1 VKRELSLLL
10 AYAAMLAA
18 IALAAPSFYSTANL
32 RDLVLSNV
40 PVLVAALGMTLVI
53 LLGEIDVSI
62 GSQFALCG
70 VTAGLLAKAGL
81 PMPILALATAAMGA
95 AMGALNGVLIA
106 RLGIPSIVVTLATMV
121 ILRDSLRWATG
132 GEWVQNLPTTFQWMG
147 LGQRTGQV
155 VILTISIALL
165 LASIWGMR
173 NLALGRAFYAA
184 GSDRESARLA
194 GIPTRRIVF
203 GAFVGVGALT
213 GLAALLNSIRFSDLQ
228 SNAGTGLELKT
239 IAAVVVGG
247 ASITGGRGTMIGT
260 VLGVSLMGT
269 VGPALT
275 FLGVNAFWEKAIQGI
290 IILAAVV
297 IDRMVA
303 KK

>member
-1 VKRELSLLL
+1 MKREVSLLI
-10 AYAAMLAA
+10 AYAGMLLA
-18 IALAAPSFYSTANL
+18 IALAAPSFYSAANL

-70 VTAGLLAKAGL
+70 VAAGLLAKAGL
-81 PMPILALATAAMGA
+81 PIPMLALAIAAMGA
-95 AMGALNGVLIA
+95 TLGALNGVLIA

-132 GEWVQNLPTTFQWMG
+132 GEWVQNLPATFQWMG
-147 LGQRTGQV
+147 LGQRTGQIA
-155 VILTISIALL
+155 ILSIAIALL
-165 LASIWGMR
+165 LACIWAMR
-173 NLALGRAFYAA
+173 HLAIGRAFYAA

-194 GIPTRRIVF
+194 GIPTRKIVF
-203 GAFVGVGALT
+203 GAFAAMGAFT

-228 SNAGTGLELKT
+228 SNSGTGLELKT

-247 ASITGGRGTMIGT
+247 ASITGGRGTIIGT
-260 VLGVSLMGT
+260 LLGVSLMGT

-275 FLGVNAFWEKAIQGI
+275 FLGVNAFWEKAIQGV

>member
-1 VKRELSLLL
+1 MKREVSLLIAYVGMLL
-10 AYAAMLAA
+10 A
-18 IALAAPSFYSTANL
+18 IGLAAPSFYSASNI

-70 VTAGLLAKAGL
+70 VAAGLLAKAGL
-81 PMPILALATAAMGA
+81 PMPVLALAISAMGA
-95 AMGALNGVLIA
+95 ALGAINGVLIA

-132 GEWVQNLPTTFQWMG
+132 GEWVQNLPQTFQWMG
-147 LGQRTGQV
+147 LGQRAGQV
-155 VILTISIALL
+155 VILAISITLL
-165 LASIWGMR
+165 LACVWGMR
-173 NLALGRAFYAA
+173 HLAIGRAFYAT

-203 GAFVGVGALT
+203 GAFAGMGAFT

-228 SNAGTGLELKT
+228 SNSGTGLELKT

-260 VLGVSLMGT
+260 LLGVSLMGT

-275 FLGVNAFWEKAIQGI
+275 FLGINAFWEKAIQGA

-297 IDRMVA
+297 IDRMVG

>member
-10 AYAAMLAA
+10 AYAAMLVA
-18 IALAAPSFYSTANL
+18 IALAAPSFYSASNL

-70 VTAGLLAKAGL
+70 VAAGLLAKAGL
-81 PMPILALATAAMGA
+81 PMPVLALAIAAMGA
-95 AMGALNGVLIA
+95 TLGALNGVLIA

-132 GEWVQNLPTTFQWMG
+132 GEWVQNLPASFQWMG
-147 LGQRTGQV
+147 LGQRTGQI
-155 VILTISIALL
+155 VILAIAAALL
-165 LASIWGMR
+165 LACIWGMR
-173 NLALGRAFYAA
+173 HLAIGRAFYAA

-194 GIPTRRIVF
+194 GIPTRKIVF
-203 GAFVGVGALT
+203 GAFAAMGAFT

-228 SNAGTGLELKT
+228 SNSGTGLELKT

-247 ASITGGRGTMIGT
+247 ASITGGRGTIVGT
-260 VLGVSLMGT
+260 LLGVSLMGT

-275 FLGVNAFWEKAIQGI
+275 FLGVNAFWEKAIQGA

>member
-1 VKRELSLLL
+1 
-10 AYAAMLAA
+10 
-18 IALAAPSFYSTANL
+18 
-32 RDLVLSNV
+32 
-40 PVLVAALGMTLVI
+40 MTLVI

-81 PMPILALATAAMGA
+81 PMPVLALATAAMGA

-132 GEWVQNLPTTFQWMG
+132 GEWVQNLPQTFQWMG
-147 LGQRTGQV
+147 LGQRIGQA

-165 LASIWGMR
+165 LACIWGMR
-173 NLALGRAFYAA
+173 HLAIGRAFYAA

-194 GIPTRRIVF
+194 GIPTRGIVF
-203 GAFVGVGALT
+203 GAFAAVGALT

-228 SNAGTGLELKT
+228 SNSGAGLELKT

-260 VLGVSLMGT
+260 LLGVSLMGT

-275 FLGVNAFWEKAIQGI
+275 FLGVNAFWEKAIQGA

-297 IDRMVA
+297 IDRVVG

>member
-1 VKRELSLLL
+1 MKRELSLLL

-18 IALAAPSFYSTANL
+18 IALAAPSFYSASNL

-70 VTAGLLAKAGL
+70 VAAGLLAKAGL
-81 PMPILALATAAMGA
+81 PMPVLALAIAAMGTA
-95 AMGALNGVLIA
+95 LGALNGVLIA

-132 GEWVQNLPTTFQWMG
+132 GEWVQNLPATFQWMG
-147 LGQRTGQV
+147 LGQRTGQIA
-155 VILTISIALL
+155 ILAVATALL
-165 LASIWGMR
+165 LACIWAMR
-173 NLALGRAFYAA
+173 HLAIGRAFYAA

-194 GIPTRRIVF
+194 GIPTRKIVF
-203 GAFVGVGALT
+203 GAFAAMGAFT

-228 SNAGTGLELKT
+228 SNSGTGLELKT

-247 ASITGGRGTMIGT
+247 ASITGGRGTIVGT
-260 VLGVSLMGT
+260 LLGVSLMGT

-275 FLGVNAFWEKAIQGI
+275 FLGVNAFWEKAIQGV

>member
-1 VKRELSLLL
+1 MKRELSLLL

-18 IALAAPSFYSTANL
+18 IALAAPSFYSASNL

-70 VTAGLLAKAGL
+70 VAAGLLAKAGL
-81 PMPILALATAAMGA
+81 PMPVLALAIAAMGA
-95 AMGALNGVLIA
+95 ALGALNGVLIA

-121 ILRDSLRWATG
+121 ILRDSLRWVTG
-132 GEWVQNLPTTFQWMG
+132 GEWVQNLPATFQWMG
-147 LGQRTGQV
+147 LGQRTGQI
-155 VILTISIALL
+155 VILTIAMALL
-165 LASIWGMR
+165 LACIWGLR
-173 NLALGRAFYAA
+173 HLAIGRAFYAA

-194 GIPTRRIVF
+194 GIPTRKIVF
-203 GAFVGVGALT
+203 GAFAAMGAFT

-228 SNAGTGLELKT
+228 SNSGTGLELKT

-247 ASITGGRGTMIGT
+247 ASITGGRGTLIGT
-260 VLGVSLMGT
+260 LLGVSLMGT

-275 FLGVNAFWEKAIQGI
+275 FLGVNAFWEKAIQGV

-297 IDRMVA
+297 IDRVVA